1 VNPVTTVRL
10 SRILQGDHSGRAG
23 FGSGGRWELPLLAAI
38 AAFILA
44 LGSGPFVA
52 PAAGWRFMQAARF
65 DWVASA
71 TTAQED
77 VRSVPLLQLTEPKA
91 DGDYS
96 YTPDLTEVTMHLVRP
111 SSWSRYVH
119 TYLGGNVDAE
129 VSSDDAII
137 DDQSARGLHLAVGDD
152 VVILFLSA
160 AEEVKP
166 VRVRIGA
173 ILASSVEPGA
183 PTTGLVAITG
193 RRLGAAAVAKI
204 APGGQGWRFG
214 TGSSPPGARTRI
226 SMRDSYLS
234 ALVAAGAGPA
244 TTGTVLLGALL
255 WWIALA
261 RYARRL
267 LEHDRRATALMVTL
281 GSRPKAAAAV
291 AALPVLAVAGAAILV
306 GTLLARWVIFTLIE
320 ERAVSVLALVPL
332 GGFMAATSGLAAYRT
347 YRGVHARSALDRLAR
362 TLMEDS

>member
-44 LGSGPFVA
+44 LGSAPFVA

-65 DWVASA
+65 DWVAPG

-77 VRSVPLLQLTEPKA
+77 VRSVPLLQLTQPRA
-91 DGDYS
+91 DGDYR
-96 YTPDLTEVTMHLVRP
+96 YTPDLSYVSMQLVRP

-137 DDQSARGLHLAVGDD
+137 DDQSARDLHLEVGDD
-152 VVILFLSA
+152 VVILFPSA
-160 AEEVKP
+160 AEDVKP

-173 ILASSVEPGA
+173 ILGSYVEPGA
-183 PTTGLVAITG
+183 PTAGLVAITG
-193 RRLGAAAVAKI
+193 RRLGAATVAKI

-214 TGSSPPGARTRI
+214 SGSSPPGAQTRI
-226 SMRDSYLS
+226 SMRDGYLS
-234 ALVAAGAGPA
+234 ALLAAGAGPA
-244 TTGTVLLGALL
+244 TTGTVLLGAFL

-267 LEHDRRATALMVTL
+267 LEHDRRAIALLVTL
-281 GSRPKAAAAV
+281 GSRPKVAAAV

-306 GTLLARWVIFTLIE
+306 GTLLARWVIFALIE
-320 ERAVSVLALVPL
+320 ERAIPMLALLPL

-347 YRGVHARSALDRLAR
+347 YRGVHARSSLDRLAL